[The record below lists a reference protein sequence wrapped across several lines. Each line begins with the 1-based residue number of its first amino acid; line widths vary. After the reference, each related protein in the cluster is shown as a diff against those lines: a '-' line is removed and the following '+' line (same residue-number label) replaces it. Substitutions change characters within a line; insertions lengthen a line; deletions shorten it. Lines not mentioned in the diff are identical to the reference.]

1 MIRTLETLKSVWG
14 LLVCDC
20 PSRQRPPPLSPMGAN
35 LRRIISLSVVI
46 VRASGRSSKHGTSH
60 LARLYPQS
68 AVQGLLG
75 APLEAG
81 HDEGEIYRAICANRT
96 SSVRRKPSPSR
107 LNADTVMK
115 IANIGSSRFQDD

>member
-1 MIRTLETLKSVWG
+1 
-14 LLVCDC
+14 
-20 PSRQRPPPLSPMGAN
+20 MGAN

-96 SSVRRKPSPSR
+96 SSVRRKPSPKR

-115 IANIGSSRFQDD
+115 IASIGSSRFQDD